1 MASRWIR
8 QRNSYTCG
16 PVAIMNLLKWL
27 GEPTSYAKDF
37 EYWKNFNYDTY
48 KETYVKV
55 IVINKQNPYLFENM
69 LDNLYKANVATIS
82 GYLTGNIPSDK
93 TEINNL
99 KNQNENMLILILI
112 RHSSLM
118 WISMLHHMAKVLRN
132 RILRALFCHQK
143 SFSLLSCLLA
153 FLPFG
158 IHAQTTWPTRAVTI
172 VVPFTP
178 GGGTDVG
185 TRVVAQRLSQLWG
198 QPVLV
203 ENRAGAGGNV
213 GLEAVSRAKPDG
225 YTLLTGNVGTQ
236 SINPTLYKKLNYN
249 PDTSFTPISLIAEL
263 PFAMVVT
270 PTLPVKTPQDL
281 VALSKAQPNLLSYA
295 SSGAGG
301 SPHLSMETFKIATG
315 AKIQHVPYKGGSA
328 AITDLMSG
336 NVQVLMVSIL
346 ETSAYVKAGKLKGL
360 AVTSKA
366 RSPAMPD
373 VPTMV
378 ESGITGAE
386 SGSWIGFL
394 APQGTPKDIIDKIAA
409 GVKEVVAM
417 PEVSQQLIAQGAV
430 PMSSTPAQFA
440 ELIANDRKRYARI
453 ITDNQLTAD

>member
-1 MASRWIR
+1 
-8 QRNSYTCG
+8 
-16 PVAIMNLLKWL
+16 
-27 GEPTSYAKDF
+27 
-37 EYWKNFNYDTY
+37 
-48 KETYVKV
+48 
-55 IVINKQNPYLFENM
+55 
-69 LDNLYKANVATIS
+69 
-82 GYLTGNIPSDK
+82 
-93 TEINNL
+93 
-99 KNQNENMLILILI
+99 
-112 RHSSLM
+112 
-118 WISMLHHMAKVLRN
+118 
-132 RILRALFCHQK
+132 
-143 SFSLLSCLLA
+143 
-153 FLPFG
+153 
-158 IHAQTTWPTRAVTI
+158 

-295 SSGAGG
+295 SSGSGG

-360 AVTSKA
+360 AVTSKV

-373 VPTMV
+373 VPTMI
-378 ESGITGAE
+378 EAGITGAE

-394 APQGTPKDIIDKIAA
+394 APTGTPKDIIDKIAA

-417 PEVSQQLIAQGAV
+417 PEVSQQLIGQGAV
-430 PMSSTPAQFA
+430 PTSSTPAQFA

-453 ITDNQLTAD
+453 ITENQLTAD